1 MLIYSLFRKKKKIE
15 EQQHQIEEQQKLID
29 ENNRMVEKRVNE
41 MIDQI
46 VEVNR
51 QIRTELYKL
60 ENS

>member
-1 MLIYSLFRKKKKIE
+1 
-15 EQQHQIEEQQKLID
+15 
-29 ENNRMVEKRVNE
+29 MVEKRVNE

-60 ENS
+60 ENSYTECVNKLIEIHFNQFISL